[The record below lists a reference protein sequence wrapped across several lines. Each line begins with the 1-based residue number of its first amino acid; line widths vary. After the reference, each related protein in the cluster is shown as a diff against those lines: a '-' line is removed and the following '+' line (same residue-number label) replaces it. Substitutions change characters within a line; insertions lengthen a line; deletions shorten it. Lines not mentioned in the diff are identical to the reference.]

1 MLRKH
6 INCKTV
12 VLSSYMLIGAL
23 LSFNKATVS
32 ATATTQEQTQT
43 TTTTTTAA
51 TTTVQTVNG
60 MLSTGLSPAQ
70 SKVLVIDP
78 GHCKSHPGAASHG
91 LKEEDV
97 VLDISQAAYDELLQY
112 GDITVYMTREDGGC
126 CTHLGCGSSCLYAR
140 SNYAQKLDADFL
152 LSVHI
157 NAGYSSGAN
166 ALVAYNSGYHDSVR
180 VETQAF
186 GRIALRELKKLGIAN
201 KGFLLRK
208 SGAGNRYPNGKLC
221 DYYALVRRGVVD
233 QIPSVIMEHGYVTS
247 SSDCKKFFK
256 TKAKRDKVGV
266 ADANAIIS
274 YFGLSKK
281 TIEGEM
287 VTENGST
294 FFKDTTGNKVCGW
307 VKHDGDW
314 YYFDETTG
322 HMKTGFLEQG
332 DNTYYLSPG
341 TGEMAVGAFK
351 TEGNEY
357 MAKGNGTLVKGAM
370 HTDGVGTY
378 LYDVAGRKLGNG
390 FHTLNNDTYY
400 VVSSKKVARGLT
412 KISGKYYGFDSQSG
426 KMLYGVQTL
435 GGKNYYFDPQTG
447 VAARNQMIQVEDE
460 TYYYGKK
467 AAEQTGW
474 VKYKGAKYYFDK
486 YSAEMIK
493 GWKKI
498 KGKYYY
504 FDEETGK
511 MAKSTWIGNYYVNK
525 KGVRTKKR

>member
-12 VLSSYMLIGAL
+12 VLSSCMLIGAL

-294 FFKDTTGNKVCGW
+294 FFKDATGNKVCGW

-357 MAKGNGTLVKGAM
+357 MAKGNGNLVKGAM